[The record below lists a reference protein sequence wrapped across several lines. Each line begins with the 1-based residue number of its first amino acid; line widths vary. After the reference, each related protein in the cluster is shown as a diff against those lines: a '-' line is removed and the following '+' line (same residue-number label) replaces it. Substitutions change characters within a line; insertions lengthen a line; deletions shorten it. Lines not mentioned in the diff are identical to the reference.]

1 MAGRQ
6 NRGASGRHWT
16 RALRTCAMKIWEFS
30 AWYTAPISQ
39 RARRFLPRKHRCFD
53 VESWE
58 LDDLPVAELNGGWVC
73 GNHRAK
79 GRIFICQVLLPE
91 GGIHCKFWLVENMP
105 KHGIWDYWWFLIG
118 CNWFLTAA
126 TFSPK
131 NGWCGD
137 GKKNCRHL
145 FMVFTGVY

>member
-1 MAGRQ
+1 MSRAVATG
-6 NRGASGRHWT
+6 
-16 RALRTCAMKIWEFS
+16 RALSGHARWRS
-30 AWYTAPISQ
+30 GNSQ
-39 RARRFLPRKHRCFD
+39 HDARRQYHKEQGAAAAKAPVVWCGKLGTGR
-53 VESWE
+53 S
-58 LDDLPVAELNGGWVC
+58 PVAELNGDWVC
-73 GNHRAK
+73 GNHRTK
-79 GRIFICQVLLPE
+79 GRNFICQVGLPE
-91 GGIHCKFWLVENMP
+91 GGIHCKFWLVEDMP